1 MERAKKKV
9 ERRVRARGK
18 ARKRRE
24 RKKDIIWG
32 MMQQRGDV
40 TFEQLATV
48 IPPSAMKLID
58 AVMNPVEQRHTSV
71 TLEQFV
77 SIVLPFYSTWSST
90 YPIHVHHR
98 QRRFMSR
105 RKYA

>member
-1 MERAKKKV
+1 
-9 ERRVRARGK
+9 
-18 ARKRRE
+18 
-24 RKKDIIWG
+24 

-71 TLEQFV
+71 TPRTVCVHCPSVLFHMEQHLSDTCPPPAAAV
-77 SIVLPFYSTWSST
+77 
-90 YPIHVHHR
+90 HVQTQIR
-98 QRRFMSR
+98 MSGLQITPAGPCR
-105 RKYA
+105 